1 MRPASNTL
9 AECERPMIKFIFDKC
24 GRRGQYRKATLV
36 DKYGPDVL
44 MPDLLRKVAGCSD
57 HSTLRGGCPVRY
69 DLTPAEL
76 DELMGR

>member
-1 MRPASNTL
+1 MRQASNTL
-9 AECERPMIKFIFDKC
+9 AECERPIIRFICDQC

-36 DKYGPDVL
+36 GKYGPDVL

-69 DLTPAEL
+69 DLTRAEF
-76 DELMGR
+76 DGLMDR